1 MLQTTPDPQERSPP
15 KPPRSK
21 NPAQS
26 TCNPRPRSR
35 CNNGCNTLCSSSCNP
50 IQRRREAIPGNKPA
64 AAQAPCTPPPP
75 GNTPH
80 GQPISF
86 SQPIILKDD
95 RREDQ
100 PGHAV
105 DLPDPAADGA
115 VRWGRL
121 RPGPGQMAVRV
132 RGLRRAGERGW
143 DCAAGV
149 SGRVCTPGC
158 AYL

>member
-1 MLQTTPDPQERSPP
+1 MHPERCSAQFLVLGTAIHAPPRPRTHYPPPSAGVEPTPVLRNMLQTTPDPQERSPP

-115 VRWGRL
+115 VR
-121 RPGPGQMAVRV
+121 
-132 RGLRRAGERGW
+132 
-143 DCAAGV
+143 
-149 SGRVCTPGC
+149 
-158 AYL
+158 